1 MSKFIEKKVDKF
13 HNKTE
18 LVTKRV
24 TLWSASKLYDYSL
37 SWQRNDIKARFR
49 YWSDNE
55 GETILLDVDYGGPDW
70 LYLRNGDI
78 VIRIN
83 DTKNIE
89 LKPSGEDSEVTSNEG
104 HKIICREM
112 LYYEVKK
119 EDFIDICKATSLEF
133 QISGSRSFVNGKAEK
148 LQAMARVLYD
158 NLYEPIFD
166 TKALEERLA
175 SKWKSILS
183 CLFAFPASIA
193 ASIFMANAWGYLW
206 KHWHWQDYP
215 SWGGDYYYYED
226 ISSNYDWISLAIVAT
241 LGFCVANY
249 FLPYSRKMKWITYAL
264 FVIVFI
270 VTCIELW

>member
-37 SWQRNDIKARFR
+37 SWQCNDIKARFR

-89 LKPSGEDSEVTSNEG
+89 
-104 HKIICREM
+104 
-112 LYYEVKK
+112 
-119 EDFIDICKATSLEF
+119 
-133 QISGSRSFVNGKAEK
+133 
-148 LQAMARVLYD
+148 
-158 NLYEPIFD
+158 
-166 TKALEERLA
+166 
-175 SKWKSILS
+175 
-183 CLFAFPASIA
+183 
-193 ASIFMANAWGYLW
+193 
-206 KHWHWQDYP
+206 
-215 SWGGDYYYYED
+215 
-226 ISSNYDWISLAIVAT
+226 
-241 LGFCVANY
+241 
-249 FLPYSRKMKWITYAL
+249 
-264 FVIVFI
+264 
-270 VTCIELW
+270 